1 MVIATTHSSSRD
13 RLTHLQQ
20 AEDDEARPPELSPS
34 HRRLYNG
41 RSADDFQS
49 FLQTRMDQ
57 SDGGDEGFDWDRF
70 QSHLVKPGA
79 GVAFDA
85 FRSTTLALTT
95 NSSGLKVAE
104 TLRDRLQMNFS
115 EELIKQL
122 NETVERQ
129 TPQPISPNTLVAEAA
144 QGSPQIVKAV
154 REWRALLPLADC
166 RGGDQCLLQ
175 ALVMTLRRTDGDEK
189 AVGEAPSA
197 KSSQTVVINVKMMRV
212 IASPD
217 SEYKVDDG
225 SCHPGIR
232 DAS

>member
-1 MVIATTHSSSRD
+1 
-13 RLTHLQQ
+13 
-20 AEDDEARPPELSPS
+20 
-34 HRRLYNG
+34 
-41 RSADDFQS
+41 
-49 FLQTRMDQ
+49 MDQ

-217 SEYKVDDG
+217 SEYKVDDELVSKPG
-225 SCHPGIR
+225 SSRDPNSEESLQSSAHQTRAASSDQKGSPFCEAYDTIPWKPYLRRIR
-232 DAS
+232 VQRTDRQ